1 MDTSFVRKHWTK
13 IKGYY
18 LLVRTEG
25 KWPNVRHIYAK
36 TRSTETAEKLRR
48 AGFKSVE
55 GAWKLYRKSL
65 AGFDLY

>member
-1 MDTSFVRKHWTK
+1 M
-13 IKGYY
+13 
-18 LLVRTEG
+18 LVRTEG